1 MADYGVTPAG
11 FVRKRLADIRPEVIA
26 ALRNN
31 LQAAGL
37 PGDIETR
44 PDSVIGI
51 LIDTFAE
58 REAAVWELAE
68 GVYGAMYPST
78 ASGVNLDN
86 SVSLT
91 GATREGAT
99 RSRGYVVLYG
109 VGGTTVPAGSQ
120 LRNIATSEL
129 WELAEEVRITRSNTA
144 DAVLVVSGAAGGQTY
159 TVHIDGVPFTYVAPG
174 GSTAAQIYAGL
185 AAAITDST
193 VAATASASGLQLVAS
208 SGTGFP
214 LGLTSNLV
222 IQQLGSP
229 ALAQTADPSTLG
241 ADAGA
246 LSEIVT
252 DVGGWEAVNNPT
264 AATAGVVAESDS
276 SLRNRYG
283 NGLYALGGATLRAV
297 IAHVRAGAPGVS
309 NVVAYENT
317 GDYTDMSGRPPHSLH
332 VIAEGGLDVEIA
344 QAIYDSKAAGIAT
357 HGAFSVPVTGA
368 LGLQAVVR
376 FDRPVPVYVWIKAGI
391 TLLDPDEQS
400 FPDAGFTDIQEAL
413 AQFGAQLEIGDD
425 VVWQAFYRAVYTV
438 SGVAYA
444 SLTFATSA
452 DPASPPPA
460 GAYQAANITI
470 QPHQR
475 ALFDASRVEV
485 TNGS

>member
-37 PGDIETR
+37 PGEIETR

-86 SVSLT
+86 AVSLT
-91 GATREGAT
+91 GAVREGAT
-99 RSRGYVVLYG
+99 RSRGHVVLYG
-109 VGGTTVPAGSQ
+109 EGGTTVPAGSL
-120 LRNIATSEL
+120 LRNSETSEL
-129 WELAEEVRITRSNTA
+129 WEVAEESRITRSNAA
-144 DAVLVVSGAAGGQTY
+144 DALLVLTGAAGGQMY
-159 TVHIDGVPFTYVAPG
+159 TVYLDGIPYSYSAPAG
-174 GSTAAQIYAGL
+174 ASAAQVFTGL
-185 AAAITDST
+185 AAAITDT
-193 VAATASASGLQLVAS
+193 AVAAVATADGLSLLAG

-214 LGLTSNLV
+214 VGLSSNLR
-222 IQQLGSP
+222 IKRLGSP
-229 ALAQTADPSTLG
+229 ALAQSAVPSVLG
-241 ADAGA
+241 AETGSLSVLVSEVAGW
-246 LSEIVT
+246 T
-252 DVGGWEAVNNPT
+252 GVNNP
-264 AATAGVVAESDS
+264 ASAVPGVVAESDS

-283 NGLYALGGATLRAV
+283 TGLYALGGATLRAV
-297 IAHVRAGAPGVS
+297 IAHVRAGAPGVT

-344 QAIYDSKAAGIAT
+344 QAIYQSKAGGIAT
-357 HGAFSVPVTGA
+357 HGAFAVPVEGT
-368 LGLQAVVR
+368 LGLQTVIR
-376 FDRPVPVYVWIKAGI
+376 FDRPVPVYVWVKAAI
-391 TLLDPDEQS
+391 TLLDPEEQS
-400 FPDAGFTDIQEAL
+400 FPDAGLSDIQNAL
-413 AQFGAQLEIGDD
+413 ATFGSQLEIGDD
-425 VVWQAFYRAVYTV
+425 VVWQAFFRAVYTV
-438 SGVAYA
+438 SGVAHA
-444 SLTFATSA
+444 GLTFATST
-452 DPASPPPA
+452 DPAMPPAA

-470 QPHQR
+470 QPNQR

-485 TNGS
+485 SSGP

>member
-37 PGDIETR
+37 PGEIETR

-86 SVSLT
+86 AVSLT
-91 GATREGAT
+91 GATREGAM

-109 VGGTTVPAGSQ
+109 AGGTTVPAGSQ
-120 LRNIATSEL
+120 LRNTATSEL
-129 WELAEEVRITRSNTA
+129 WELSEEARITRANAA
-144 DAVLVVSGAAGGQTY
+144 DATLVAASPVGGQTY
-159 TVHIDGVPFTYVAPG
+159 TLYVDGIPFSFAAPAG
-174 GSTAAQIYAGL
+174 ASATQVYEGL
-185 AAAITDST
+185 AAAITDAS
-193 VAATASASGLQLVAS
+193 VSVTASAAGLRLAAS

-214 LGLTSNLV
+214 LGFTPNLAL
-222 IQQLGSP
+222 QRLGSP
-229 ALAQTADPSTLG
+229 ALAQTVAPSTLG
-241 ADAGA
+241 ADPAT
-246 LSEIVT
+246 LTEIVT
-252 DVGGWEAVNNPT
+252 EVAGWTDVTNPAS
-264 AATAGVVAESDS
+264 AADGEVAESDS

-297 IAHVRAGAPGVS
+297 VAHVRAGAPGVS

-357 HGAFSVPVTGA
+357 HGAFAVPVVGA
-368 LGLQAVVR
+368 LGLQMVVR
-376 FDRPVPVYVWIKAGI
+376 FDRPVPVYVWIKAAI

-400 FPDAGFTDIQEAL
+400 FPDAGYADIQKAL

-444 SLTFATSA
+444 GLSFATST
-452 DPASPPPA
+452 DPATPPPA
-460 GAYQAANITI
+460 QAYQAANITI

-475 ALFDASRVEV
+475 ALFDASRIEV
-485 TNGS
+485 NNGS